1 MEAGDLIGVLVIG
14 FAGGVLGGLVGVG
27 GGVLF
32 VPGLV
37 IFLGLSQLGA
47 EATSLLAIVFV
58 GAVGAWRQ
66 HGYGNLR
73 LKDGILVGVLSPI
86 GVVAGTVLANEVGE
100 RPLELG
106 FAGTPARLRR
116 ATDPQNGSL
125 RAVTILQVDTRE
137 QDGAVHISL
146 IGELD
151 LSTVEKVEDELRK
164 VEDGGAET
172 VVLDLTAL
180 SFLDSTGPA
189 HDRHGR
195 PARPQVGP
203 PPRDREGAGHGPPGV
218 HDHPPRRTPRHG
230 RGRRRRLSDKV
241 AADLAALIARG
252 EETGCINLSELDEQ
266 ITALDLPDEEVEAIH
281 ERIDAAGIDLSDDC
295 GRIGVEPTHFKP
307 DDLAGTTTD
316 ALQLFLNE
324 LRHYP
329 LLTKEEEIELAQRIE
344 QGDLEAKER
353 MINSNLRLVV
363 SIAKKYQGQ
372 ELSLLDLIQEGI
384 FGLIRAAEK
393 FDHRKGFKFSTYA
406 TFWIR
411 QAIQRGLANKA
422 RTIRIP
428 VHIGQ
433 RERKV
438 ARAERDLSARLG
450 REPTDEEISK
460 EADVPMS
467 QIEEVRAAARTV
479 TSLDRPVGEEGGAS
493 FGDLLP
499 SDEAGLDEE
508 IQVSLAQ
515 ETLRQTV
522 ADLPEP
528 ERNVIRLR
536 YGIDGDDPKPLRETG
551 RRLGLSA
558 ERVRQ
563 LESRALK
570 HLSERREI
578 DALRDVA

>member
-1 MEAGDLIGVLVIG
+1 MSDLQ
-14 FAGGVLGGLVGVG
+14 
-27 GGVLF
+27 
-32 VPGLV
+32 
-37 IFLGLSQLGA
+37 S
-47 EATSLLAIVFV
+47 
-58 GAVGAWRQ
+58 
-66 HGYGNLR
+66 
-73 LKDGILVGVLSPI
+73 
-86 GVVAGTVLANEVGE
+86 
-100 RPLELG
+100 
-106 FAGTPARLRR
+106 
-116 ATDPQNGSL
+116 
-125 RAVTILQVDTRE
+125 
-137 QDGAVHISL
+137 
-146 IGELD
+146 
-151 LSTVEKVEDELRK
+151 
-164 VEDGGAET
+164 
-172 VVLDLTAL
+172 
-180 SFLDSTGPA
+180 
-189 HDRHGR
+189 
-195 PARPQVGP
+195 
-203 PPRDREGAGHGPPGV
+203 
-218 HDHPPRRTPRHG
+218 
-230 RGRRRRLSDKV
+230 
-241 AADLAALIARG
+241 LIARG
-252 EETGCINLSELDEQ
+252 TETGCINVSELDELSDDEAASAYEQ
-266 ITALDLPDEEVEAIH
+266 IE
-281 ERIDAAGIDLSDDC
+281 AAGIELTDDC
-295 GRIGVEPTHFKP
+295 GRSGISQTHFRP
-307 DDLAGTTTD
+307 DELAGTTTD

-324 LRHYP
+324 LRKYP
-329 LLTKEEEIELAQRIE
+329 LLTKDEEIELAQRIE

-450 REPTDEEISK
+450 REPTDEEIAK
-460 EADVPMS
+460 EAEIPMD

-479 TSLDRPVGEEGGAS
+479 TSLDRPVGEDGGTS
-493 FGDLLP
+493 FGELLP
-499 SDEAGLDEE
+499 SDDAELEEE

-515 ETLRQTV
+515 ETLRRTV

-536 YGIDGDDPKPLRETG
+536 YGIDGDEPKPLRETG